1 MTPIAYIF
9 LKLKT
14 AKEMVRKMSKKP
26 RFKTPFD
33 SQHPKGYQTLLR
45 SAESTFTVLFNH
57 PEAY

>member
-33 SQHPKGYQTLLR
+33 SQHPKGSQTLLR
-45 SAESTFTVLFNH
+45 SAAKHFYRIV
-57 PEAY
+57 